1 MSRRSESIRYKMVG
15 DHIRGFVEYNAN
27 AGVSEEMYYLPMLMQ
42 FAPTI
47 ITTGM
52 TKIIEIYEA
61 DNSRMEQR
69 QQGARSE
76 PTPDADM

>member
-1 MSRRSESIRYKMVG
+1 MSKRSESIRYKLVG
-15 DHIRGFVEYNAN
+15 DHIRGFVGYNAN

-52 TKIIEIYEA
+52 TKIIEIYEC
-61 DNSRMEQR
+61 DRNLVL
-69 QQGARSE
+69 E
-76 PTPDADM
+76 PKQEL